1 MMNYYNMIGTHPNQA
16 TANLYS
22 MQMGIPNSNQ
32 LPSSANNLANNLT
45 NNLSRNLYH
54 TSSVLTSQSLTPSQ
68 LQSSNS
74 TKSRGVQSTKSKKA
88 GGGKSKGSGAKKAKG
103 KGKKKQTKKVT
114 TKGKK
119 AVSTKDLPLTSLNKE
134 QIKELSKRAKKAT
147 PYNVFVKENYNS
159 VREEF
164 EKNPDVLN
172 EKFAQ
177 HDLRIAQDGAK
188 LSKREKAG
196 KTRKDSTGVKL
207 LSVVTHE
214 LSERWKGMSNEDKKV
229 YQDKANEE
237 NEYSIEMHS
246 RMLARIKINVLRAQK
261 QKLEAHKVDAASGK
275 KGSHRSKTA
284 TPYNIFM
291 KENYQSIREEVER
304 ALGIPEG
311 GSIDAD
317 KKEEHNKVFS
327 AVTREVSARWKTL
340 NPLEKQEYEK
350 KAEIANKNTV
360 YQLSNKE
367 KEQIMKK
374 ASKTKLTTAYNL
386 YIKDHYQEV
395 RTELEQNLT
404 LESRVNGWTSSHP
417 TKREKEG
424 KMKKESEG
432 TKLFSVVTSELS
444 NRWKNCDE
452 ITKQQYQ
459 ERAKLENIKNAE
471 LESTFLK
478 KLKKSSALQG
488 LLDTTIGEEGEFNF
502 EENDDFNMSQEDNG
516 VETDGI
522 SYHENVGVAMN
533 HSPTKLHY

>member
-1 MMNYYNMIGTHPNQA
+1 MMNYYNMMGGHPNQA
-16 TANLYS
+16 AANLYN
-22 MQMGIPNSNQ
+22 MQMGIPNNNQ
-32 LPSSANNLANNLT
+32 MASSANNLYT
-45 NNLSRNLYH
+45 LSRNLNQQ
-54 TSSVLTSQSLTPSQ
+54 TSNVLTAQSLAPTQMQTSTT
-68 LQSSNS
+68 
-74 TKSRGVQSTKSKKA
+74 TKSRVVTKKKTA
-88 GGGKSKGSGAKKAKG
+88 GGKGKGAKKGKGKGKGKAKG
-103 KGKKKQTKKVT
+103 KKKTAKKPA

-119 AVSTKDLPLTSLNKE
+119 AASGKDLPLTSLNKE

-147 PYNVFVKENYNS
+147 PYNVFVKENYNI
-159 VREEF
+159 VREEL
-164 EKNPDVLN
+164 ERNQDLLN

-177 HDLRIAQDGAK
+177 HDLRVAEDGAK

-196 KTRKDSTGVKL
+196 KVRKDSTGVKL

-214 LSERWKGMSNEDKKV
+214 LSYRWKTMNEDDKKI
-229 YQDKANEE
+229 YQDKAAEE
-237 NEYSIEMHS
+237 NEYNIEMHS
-246 RMLARIKINVLRAQK
+246 RMLARIKLNVLRAQK
-261 QKLEAHKVDAASGK
+261 QKIEAHKLGVSDGK

-284 TPYNIFM
+284 TPYNMFM

-311 GSIDAD
+311 GTIDAD

-340 NPLEKQEYEK
+340 NALEKQEYEK
-350 KAEIANKNTV
+350 KAEVANKNTV

-395 RTELEQNLT
+395 RAELENSLT
-404 LESRVNGWTSSHP
+404 LESRINDWASNHP

-424 KMKKESEG
+424 KNRKESEG
-432 TKLFSVVTSELS
+432 TRLFSVVTSELS
-444 NRWKNCDE
+444 SRWKNCDE
-452 ITKQQYQ
+452 ATKQQYQ

-471 LESTFLK
+471 LEASFLK

-488 LLDTTIGEEGEFNF
+488 LLDTAGAGDDGDFDF
-502 EENDDFNMSQEDNG
+502 EENEDFNMSQENG
-516 VETDGI
+516 VDED
-522 SYHENVGVAMN
+522 SYQEGN
-533 HSPTKLHY
+533 HSPSKLHYQG